1 MSERKERRTH
11 TTRYRTALA
20 ALVLA
25 TVSSACRLTP
35 VAAPTTTI
43 FSNSFDSQS
52 PGALVTGTDPN
63 QFSAMAGASNLSVEN
78 TVAASAPNAL
88 SVTLNTAGFAFADK
102 QFSNAYTNY
111 TLTFSLQLGP
121 DFTVTS
127 PNYLVLAQTVPS
139 TSSRVGKVVGQVDVI
154 LPADNRIRLDYVD
167 SAGHRQFLG
176 GRFAVPQGSWHAVEL
191 RETVGA
197 GSGSL
202 TLLVDG
208 TSVSGGSQLYLGT
221 QGVTWFA
228 VGEEYSPPGSGTAG
242 HLYIDDVTATSM
254 T

>member
-1 MSERKERRTH
+1 
-11 TTRYRTALA
+11 
-20 ALVLA
+20 
-25 TVSSACRLTP
+25 
-35 VAAPTTTI
+35 
-43 FSNSFDSQS
+43 
-52 PGALVTGTDPN
+52 
-63 QFSAMAGASNLSVEN
+63 
-78 TVAASAPNAL
+78 
-88 SVTLNTAGFAFADK
+88 
-102 QFSNAYTNY
+102 
-111 TLTFSLQLGP
+111 
-121 DFTVTS
+121 
-127 PNYLVLAQTVPS
+127 
-139 TSSRVGKVVGQVDVI
+139 
-154 LPADNRIRLDYVD
+154 
-167 SAGHRQFLG
+167 
-176 GRFAVPQGSWHAVEL
+176 VEL